1 LYLANECV
9 LLNPLTWAKYGHM
22 IEAMKLHAVEGTS
35 PAGETE
41 ADGEARLAKIKARSL
56 ALVFHPVSTEST
68 TSPRRQQM
76 GDVEVSSNV
85 SMKEA
90 L

>member
-9 LLNPLTWAKYGHM
+9 LLNPQTWAKYGH
-22 IEAMKLHAVEGTS
+22 ILEAMRLHAVEGTGR
-35 PAGETE
+35 AGESE
-41 ADGEARLAKIKARSL
+41 ADGDARLAKIKARSL